1 MNQRRVGISSLMSP
15 PSSTST
21 RGGSG
26 GQHHRNSNTTTDE
39 NLDLF
44 SRNRRIFNSYSSDE
58 SDSSSS
64 AAAAAVSM
72 KLGRLSVASV
82 KLSRS
87 GIDDLFDNNNSSNH
101 DDGEVGKHDYDWL
114 LTPPGTPLVSSSDAN
129 EPRSAAAG
137 PRRTASVRSAS
148 TTKASRL
155 SVSQPE
161 NNYGSRPAR
170 SSSVTRSSI
179 STTNYTSYSA
189 NKSPS
194 SILNTSSQSVTSIS
208 RPSTPGSRSSLPPTS
223 ARPSPPTSRPSTP
236 GARTSR
242 PSTPSRSRTTTTTT
256 PVAKPQTPQNSRPS
270 TPTSRTQIST
280 NTTSLT
286 ARSNSRPS
294 TPTRRNTAPGPPQV
308 RGRSASVGPPLTNS
322 RSSSVASR
330 GTSPA
335 PRTRTMHQPIVPPDF
350 PLDTPPNLRTTM
362 PDRPVSAGRSR
373 PGAGLAASRKSEA
386 SGPVNPPNPLR
397 RQSASPVTTRGRL
410 SEPSTRGRSQVNGN
424 HNVNAVD
431 NQKVSPSS
439 DAVTRRPLKPATPT
453 DSTGFGRTIS
463 KKSIDMALRHMDI
476 RTGST
481 GGGRSLSGISVFPQS
496 VRSGMAKGGVGLQ
509 RGTRVLDSYPP
520 RSTNSNNV
528 RTPGH
533 SNAPSMSDNGSVS
546 CLDMSQDGE
555 TEEIASRFTG
565 KLSEP
570 DIFDSS
576 RYDMLLLK
584 EDLKN
589 TNWLQTMDDKSD
601 LFDHQPFEPLP
612 EPFDPL

>member
-1 MNQRRVGISSLMSP
+1 MNQRRVGISSLMS
-15 PSSTST
+15 STST
-21 RGGSG
+21 RG
-26 GQHHRNSNTTTDE
+26 QHHRTSTPITTDE

-44 SRNRRIFNSYSSDE
+44 SRNPRIFNSYSSHE
-58 SDSSSS
+58 SDSSTS

-82 KLSRS
+82 KLSSR
-87 GIDDLFDNNNSSNH
+87 DDLFNNNNNH
-101 DDGEVGKHDYDWL
+101 DDGEAGKHDYDWL

-129 EPRSAAAG
+129 EPPSA

-148 TTKASRL
+148 TTKPSRL
-155 SVSQPE
+155 SVAQPE
-161 NNYGSRPAR
+161 NISRHTR

-179 STTNYTSYSA
+179 STTSFSA
-189 NKSPS
+189 NKSS
-194 SILNTSSQSVTSIS
+194 GSILNTSSQSVTSIS
-208 RPSTPGSRSSLPPTS
+208 RPSRSSLPPSS

-236 GARTSR
+236 GAR
-242 PSTPSRSRTTTTTT
+242 PSTPSRSRTITTTTT
-256 PVAKPQTPQNSRPS
+256 VAKPQTPQNSRPS

-280 NTTSLT
+280 NSNTIA

-294 TPTRRNTAPGPPQV
+294 TPTRRNAAPGPPQV

-330 GTSPA
+330 GSSPA

-373 PGAGLAASRKSEA
+373 PGTGLAASRKVEA
-386 SGPVNPPNPLR
+386 SGPVSPNPNPLR

-410 SEPSTRGRSQVNGN
+410 SEPSTRGRSQVN
-424 HNVNAVD
+424 VNAVD

-439 DAVTRRPLKPATPT
+439 DAATRRPLKPATSM

-496 VRSGMAKGGVGLQ
+496 VRPGMAKGGVGLQ

-520 RSTNSNNV
+520 RSTSSNNG

-570 DIFDSS
+570 DIYDSS
-576 RYDMLLLK
+576 RYEMLLLK

-601 LFDHQPFEPLP
+601 LFEHQPLP

>member
-15 PSSTST
+15 PPSS
-21 RGGSG
+21 RGGLGSG
-26 GQHHRNSNTTTDE
+26 GGLQHQHRNTSIATDE

-64 AAAAAVSM
+64 AAAVSM

-82 KLSRS
+82 KLTSRS
-87 GIDDLFDNNNSSNH
+87 GIDDLFNNNNNH
-101 DDGEVGKHDYDWL
+101 DDGEAGKHDYDWL

-155 SVSQPE
+155 SVAQPE
-161 NNYGSRPAR
+161 NNCSSRPAR

-179 STTNYTSYSA
+179 STANYTSFSA
-189 NKSPS
+189 NKSSS

-208 RPSTPGSRSSLPPTS
+208 RPSTPDLP
-223 ARPSPPTSRPSTP
+223 PPTSRPSTP

-242 PSTPSRSRTTTTTT
+242 PSTPSRSRSITTTTTS
-256 PVAKPQTPQNSRPS
+256 VAKTQTPQNARPS

-280 NTTSLT
+280 NSSSLT

-294 TPTRRNTAPGPPQV
+294 TPTRRNPAPGTPQV

-330 GTSPA
+330 GSSPA
-335 PRTRTMHQPIVPPDF
+335 PRTRSMHQPIVPPDF

-373 PGAGLAASRKSEA
+373 PGAGLAASRKLEA
-386 SGPVNPPNPLR
+386 SGPVNPNPPR
-397 RQSASPVTTRGRL
+397 RQSPSPVTTRGRL
-410 SEPSTRGRSQVNGN
+410 SEPSTRGRSQVNGQ
-424 HNVNAVD
+424 HHVNAVD
-431 NQKVSPSS
+431 NQKVSPNSE
-439 DAVTRRPLKPATPT
+439 AATRRPLKPATST

-476 RTGST
+476 RNGST

-509 RGTRVLDSYPP
+509 RGARVLDSYPP
-520 RSTNSNNV
+520 RSSSSNNV

-533 SNAPSMSDNGSVS
+533 SNAPSMSDNGSIS

-555 TEEIASRFTG
+555 AEEVASRFTG

-570 DIFDSS
+570 DIYDSS

-589 TNWLQTMDDKSD
+589 TNWLQTIDDKSD
-601 LFDHQPFEPLP
+601 IFDQPFEPLP

>member
-15 PSSTST
+15 PYSRGGLQQQHRTST
-21 RGGSG
+21 IA
-26 GQHHRNSNTTTDE
+26 TDE

-58 SDSSSS
+58 SDSSA

-82 KLSRS
+82 KLSSRS
-87 GIDDLFDNNNSSNH
+87 GIDDLFDNNNNNNNNNH
-101 DDGEVGKHDYDWL
+101 DDDEAGKHDYDWL

-155 SVSQPE
+155 SVAQPE
-161 NNYGSRPAR
+161 NNYASRPAR
-170 SSSVTRSSI
+170 SSSVTRSCI
-179 STTNYTSYSA
+179 STTNYTSFSA
-189 NKSPS
+189 NKSSS

-208 RPSTPGSRSSLPPTS
+208 RPSTPGSRSSLPPSS

-242 PSTPSRSRTTTTTT
+242 PSTPSRSRSITTTTTS
-256 PVAKPQTPQNSRPS
+256 VAKTQTPQNARPS

-280 NTTSLT
+280 NSSSLT

-294 TPTRRNTAPGPPQV
+294 TPTRRNPAPGPPQV

-330 GTSPA
+330 GSSPA
-335 PRTRTMHQPIVPPDF
+335 PRTRSVHQPIVPPDF

-373 PGAGLAASRKSEA
+373 PGTGLAASRKLEA
-386 SGPVNPPNPLR
+386 SGPVNPNPPR
-397 RQSASPVTTRGRL
+397 RQSPSPVTTRGRL
-410 SEPSTRGRSQVNGN
+410 SEPSTRGRSQVNGQ
-424 HNVNAVD
+424 HHVNAVD
-431 NQKVSPSS
+431 NQKVSSS
-439 DAVTRRPLKPATPT
+439 SEAATRRPLKPATST

-476 RTGST
+476 RNGST

-496 VRSGMAKGGVGLQ
+496 VRSGMAKSGVGLQ
-509 RGTRVLDSYPP
+509 RGARVLDSYPP
-520 RSTNSNNV
+520 RSTSSNNG

-533 SNAPSMSDNGSVS
+533 SNAPSISDNGSIS

-555 TEEIASRFTG
+555 TEEVASRFTG

-570 DIFDSS
+570 DIYDSS

-589 TNWLQTMDDKSD
+589 TNWLQTIDDKSD
-601 LFDHQPFEPLP
+601 IFDQPFEPLP
-612 EPFDPL
+612 EPFDTL

>member
-15 PSSTST
+15 PPSSNS
-21 RGGSG
+21 RGSG
-26 GQHHRNSNTTTDE
+26 GQHRTSTTTTTTDE

-64 AAAAAVSM
+64 AAAAAAVSM
-72 KLGRLSVASV
+72 KLGRLSVNSV

-87 GIDDLFDNNNSSNH
+87 GIDDLFNNNSH
-101 DDGEVGKHDYDWL
+101 DDGEAGKHDYDWL
-114 LTPPGTPLVSSSDAN
+114 LTPPGTPLVSSLDAN

-155 SVSQPE
+155 SVAQPE
-161 NNYGSRPAR
+161 NSYGSRPTR

-179 STTNYTSYSA
+179 STTNYTCFSA

-208 RPSTPGSRSSLPPTS
+208 RPSTPGSRSSLPPAS

-242 PSTPSRSRTTTTTT
+242 PSTPSRSRTSTTTT
-256 PVAKPQTPQNSRPS
+256 PVVKPQTPQNSRPS

-280 NTTSLT
+280 NSNTIA

-294 TPTRRNTAPGPPQV
+294 TPTRRSPAPGPPQV

-322 RSSSVASR
+322 RSLSVQSR
-330 GTSPA
+330 GSSPA
-335 PRTRTMHQPIVPPDF
+335 PRTRSVQQPIVPPDF

-373 PGAGLAASRKSEA
+373 PGTGLAASRKSET
-386 SGPVNPPNPLR
+386 SGLMNPNPNPPR
-397 RQSASPVTTRGRL
+397 RQSPSPVTTRGRL
-410 SEPSTRGRSQVNGN
+410 SEPPTRGRPQVNGN
-424 HNVNAVD
+424 HHVNAAD
-431 NQKVSPSS
+431 NQKLSPSS
-439 DAVTRRPLKPATPT
+439 DAANRRPLKPSMST

-476 RTGST
+476 RAGST
-481 GGGRSLSGISVFPQS
+481 GGSRSLSGISVFPQS

-520 RSTNSNNV
+520 RSTNSSNV

-546 CLDMSQDGE
+546 CLDMSHDGE

-570 DIFDSS
+570 DIYDSS
-576 RYDMLLLK
+576 RYDMLLHK

-589 TNWLQTMDDKSD
+589 TNWLQTMDDRSE
-601 LFDHQPFEPLP
+601 LFDQPFEPLP